1 MKYRLNKFFA
11 RKDYTSD
18 TTEIIPIN
26 IIDPIS
32 QIIIKFEGLSTTSIP
47 LAHILDCITKVELVD
62 GSDVLHSL
70 NGKECEALDWYH
82 NHGQLRHNYNY
93 LLTGGYPTRILAIN
107 FGRYLWDKEYA
118 LDPRQ
123 FRNLQLR
130 ISLDINAGGQT
141 FAHNWLTCYANIF
154 EDEVLPLKGFMMT
167 KQLKQHAVASTV
179 HYYTDLPLDYPYR
192 ALYYRVYAASL
203 EADWLLANLKLSEDQ
218 DKRIPI
224 DNTGLEILD
233 LLQQEYP
240 PVREMFYFASAIAG
254 RTLYITPTQHVVTLG
269 TTWATSPQAN
279 NLASEDGEG
288 GNVTT
293 YQLADGRNQ
302 QIEVIGWI
310 PHGVFEVPF
319 GKKDDP
325 LDWYDVR
332 GIGSLRADMTGGNT
346 GNASIFIQQVR
357 GY

>member
-11 RKDYTSD
+11 RKDYTSN
-18 TTEIIPIN
+18 TTEIMPIN
-26 IIDPIS
+26 ITDPIS
-32 QIIIKFEGLSTTSIP
+32 QILIKFEGLNSTYTTTAHP
-47 LAHILDCITKVELVD
+47 LESVTKIELID
-62 GSDVLHSL
+62 GSDVLFSL
-70 NGKECEALDWYH
+70 NGKEAEALDWYH

-93 LLTGGYPTRILAIN
+93 IITGGTPTRMLALN
-107 FGRYLWDKEYA
+107 FGRYLWDREYA

-130 ISLDINAGGQT
+130 ISLSIASGGNT
-141 FAHNWLTCYANIF
+141 FTHNYLTCFANIF
-154 EDEVLPLKGFMMT
+154 EDEVLPVKGFMMV
-167 KQLKQHAVASTV
+167 KQLKQHAVASTI
-179 HYYTDLPLDYPYR
+179 HYYTDLPTDFPYR
-192 ALYYRVYAASL
+192 ALYYRVYANSIEASG
-203 EADWLLANLKLSEDQ
+203 LLSNLKLSEDQ

-240 PVREMFYFASAIAG
+240 PVREAFYFASAIAG
-254 RTLYITPTQHVVTLG
+254 RTLYITPTQHVVALAS
-269 TTWATSPQAN
+269 TWSTSPQAN
-279 NLASEDGEG
+279 NFASEDGEG
-288 GNVTT
+288 GNLSTK
-293 YQLADGRNQ
+293 QLADGANQ

-319 GKKDDP
+319 GRKDEP
-325 LDWYDVR
+325 TDWYDVR
-332 GIGSLRADMTGGNT
+332 NIRSLMADMTGGGT